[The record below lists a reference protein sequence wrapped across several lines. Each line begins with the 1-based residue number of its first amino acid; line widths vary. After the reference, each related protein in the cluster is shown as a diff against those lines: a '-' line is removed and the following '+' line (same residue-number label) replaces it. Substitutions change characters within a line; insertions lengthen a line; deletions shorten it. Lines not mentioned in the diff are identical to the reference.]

1 MPRRCEKSSDS
12 SELGEEKPDVDT
24 DRRKGQPTLRVQLV
38 SQNNTSQLDPF
49 WDGPRLMPAF
59 VAQLIGQT
67 MPERRDAA
75 AKVETAYGSLGAA
88 RMALLVDRKS

>member
-12 SELGEEKPDVDT
+12 NALGQDNADVES

-38 SQNNTSQLDPF
+38 SQNNTSPLDPF

-67 MPERRDAA
+67 LPERRDAA
-75 AKVETAYGSLGAA
+75 AKVETAYGTLGAA